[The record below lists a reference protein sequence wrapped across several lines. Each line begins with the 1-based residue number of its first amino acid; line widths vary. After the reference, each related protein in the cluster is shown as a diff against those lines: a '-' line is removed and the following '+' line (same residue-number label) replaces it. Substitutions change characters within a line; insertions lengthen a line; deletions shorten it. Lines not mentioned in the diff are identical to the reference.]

1 MSSSESDPKPESAF
15 GENLRDARAEL
26 RRGDL
31 RHRLDEQA
39 EMLREFV
46 LLTEL
51 YEALTDE
58 SVVLDDDVQR
68 QIDDMRSY
76 IEDRDFG
83 SIESSL
89 DDLEDALDEEIEDV
103 QEDIS
108 EHRISVNKTIE
119 AMDKLNERVEN
130 VNPDQISDLREQYA
144 ELTDLEFV
152 EGETLSEERSSVRD
166 KVDEL
171 QSKFDA
177 VQEDVFGQFYGTD
190 LEGIVR
196 DLLDDEAFR
205 IDELSTNQFERLK
218 NSPLSDCLEL
228 LLS

>member
-1 MSSSESDPKPESAF
+1 MSSSESDPDPGSAF

-46 LLTEL
+46 LLAEL

-58 SVVLDDDVQR
+58 AFTLDDNVHG

-83 SIESSL
+83 NIESSL
-89 DDLEDALDEEIEDV
+89 DDLGHALGDAIEDI

-108 EHRISVNKTIE
+108 EHRISVNNTIE

-130 VNPDQISDLREQYA
+130 VDPDRISDLRDRYA

-152 EGETLSEERSSVRD
+152 EGETLSEELASVRD
-166 KVDEL
+166 EIDDL
-171 QSKFDA
+171 QAEFDV
-177 VQEDVFGQFYGTD
+177 VQEDVFGRFYGTD
-190 LEGIVR
+190 LEEIVR

-205 IDELSTNQFERLK
+205 IDDLTNDQFMRLK
-218 NSPLSDCLEL
+218 KSPLSDCLEL